1 MNKEQLA
8 KDYANRNFESTTY
21 HYTDDKRLTD
31 FEKIKKTYIEGYEKA
46 ETKWISVEEQTPE
59 DGKAVLVKTKDYR
72 RPQYDVTDVQIG
84 YLENEVWY
92 YNEGGEINSGLG
104 WHLTHWMEIPK

>member
-1 MNKEQLA
+1 MKKQQLA
-8 KDYANRNFESTTY
+8 EQYAEGKSSSSVFKEAHKRDFLAGFEA
-21 HYTDDKRLTD
+21 
-31 FEKIKKTYIEGYEKA
+31 GQP
-46 ETKWISVEEQTPE
+46 KWISVDEQTPE
-59 DGKAVLVKTKDYR
+59 DDRAVLVKTKDYR

-104 WHLTHWMEIPK
+104 WYLTHWMEIPQ